1 MPRYANFLF
10 EGLKKRGH
18 EINIWKPKAF
28 FYNCSK
34 HNSLQKWLGY
44 IDQYFVFPIFVR
56 KKIKACSSDTLFVFA
71 DQALGP
77 WIPLVKNKPHVVHCH
92 DFMALR
98 SATKRVSE
106 NKTGFT
112 GRVYQK
118 YIQNGFSTGKYFVA
132 ISKKTK
138 SDLRYFHKGKIE
150 NCVICYN
157 ALNRSFE
164 PIENKIARQK
174 LSEHLNVDLNNGYF
188 LHVGGNQYYKN
199 RKGVLEIYS
208 AWQKKNKINIPMLMI
223 GANPNE
229 DLLTFQKNSA
239 FKKDIHFITDF
250 PDELMNEAYSGA
262 ICLIFP
268 SLDEGFGWPIIEAM
282 ACGCAVITTKK
293 QPMIEVAGDAG
304 IFIPRRPSQSNLVKN
319 WAEISASQL
328 DAFLNSSETE
338 KINYTNKGFQQAALF
353 QPEISL
359 QKIETFYLDILS
371 KSKKIESKKLNPTN

>member
-1 MPRYANFLF
+1 
-10 EGLKKRGH
+10 
-18 EINIWKPKAF
+18 
-28 FYNCSK
+28 
-34 HNSLQKWLGY
+34 
-44 IDQYFVFPIFVR
+44 V
-56 KKIKACSSDTLFVFA
+56 
-71 DQALGP
+71 
-77 WIPLVKNKPHVVHCH
+77 
-92 DFMALR
+92 
-98 SATKRVSE
+98 
-106 NKTGFT
+106 
-112 GRVYQK
+112 
-118 YIQNGFSTGKYFVA
+118 
-132 ISKKTK
+132 
-138 SDLRYFHKGKIE
+138 
-150 NCVICYN
+150 
-157 ALNRSFE
+157 
-164 PIENKIARQK
+164 IARQK

-229 DLLTFQKNSA
+229 DLLTFQKNSE
-239 FKKDIHFITDF
+239 FKNNIHFITDF

-338 KINYTNKGFQQAALF
+338 KLNYTNKGFQQAALF

-371 KSKKIESKKLNPTN
+371 KSKIN

>member
-1 MPRYANFLF
+1 
-10 EGLKKRGH
+10 
-18 EINIWKPKAF
+18 
-28 FYNCSK
+28 
-34 HNSLQKWLGY
+34 LGY

-77 WIPLVKNKPHVVHCH
+77 WMPLVKNKPHVVHCH

-98 SATKRVSE
+98 SATKKVSE

-112 GRVYQK
+112 GRLYQK
-118 YIQNGFSTGKYFVA
+118 YIQNGFSTGKYFIA

-208 AWQKKNKINIPMLMI
+208 AWQKKNKRNIPMLMI

-371 KSKKIESKKLNPTN
+371 KSKIN

>member
-10 EGLKKRGH
+10 EGFKKRGH
-18 EINIWKPKAF
+18 EISIWKPKAF
-28 FYNCSK
+28 FYNFSK
-34 HNSLQKWLGY
+34 HKSLQKWLGY
-44 IDQYFVFPIFVR
+44 IDQYFVFPFCAR
-56 KKIKACSSDTLFVFA
+56 KKIKSCSSDTLFVFA

-77 WIPLVKNKPHVVHCH
+77 WMPLVKNKPHVVHCH

-98 SATKRVSE
+98 SATKKVSE

-118 YIQNGFSTGKYFVA
+118 YIQKGFSTGKYFIA

-164 PIENKIARQK
+164 PIEKKMARQK

-208 AWQKKNKINIPMLMI
+208 AWRTNNKSNTPMLLI
-223 GANPNE
+223 GANPND
-229 DLLTFQKNSA
+229 DLLTFQMNSIFKN
-239 FKKDIHFITDF
+239 DIHFITDF
-250 PDELMNEAYSGA
+250 PDEFMNEAYSGA

-282 ACGCAVITTKK
+282 ASGCTVLTTKK

-304 IFIPRRPSQSNLVKN
+304 IFIPRKPSQSNLVKN

-338 KINYTNKGFQQAALF
+338 KLNFINKGFQQAALF

-359 QKIETFYLDILS
+359 QKIENFYLDILS
-371 KSKKIESKKLNPTN
+371 KSKIN